1 MTYTLKYKYDY
12 KFRFIIIELSHNDI
26 IREVATFEYIDEAS
40 NYINYLKS
48 LKDENSTKE
57 FFIIDM
63 LETKNGLIDIKWYK
77 MNIEKY

>member
-63 LETKNGLIDIKWYK
+63 LETKNGLIDIK
-77 MNIEKY
+77 